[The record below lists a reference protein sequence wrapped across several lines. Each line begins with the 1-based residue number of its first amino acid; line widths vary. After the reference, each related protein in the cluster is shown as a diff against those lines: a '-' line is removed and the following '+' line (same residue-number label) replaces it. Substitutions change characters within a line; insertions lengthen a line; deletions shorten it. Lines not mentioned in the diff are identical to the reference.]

1 MPVQVCPRAAQGHWG
16 LRRARRRVRPG
27 TRHSAH
33 QVPRARSSALPSCS
47 ARISLWCAAN
57 QRDRTT
63 FLPPEEAMDDVIA
76 RMRKF
81 NDGLMTKYG
90 A

>member
-1 MPVQVCPRAAQGHWG
+1 MPGGGFGQEPGTQHIRSTPAP
-16 LRRARRRVRPG
+16 RRRK
-27 TRHSAH
+27 
-33 QVPRARSSALPSCS
+33 CS
-47 ARISLWCAAN
+47 VFHRRC
-57 QRDRTT
+57 RTT

-81 NDGLMTKYG
+81 NDELMTTYG

>member
-1 MPVQVCPRAAQGHWG
+1 
-16 LRRARRRVRPG
+16 
-27 TRHSAH
+27 
-33 QVPRARSSALPSCS
+33 LPSCS

>member
-1 MPVQVCPRAAQGHWG
+1 LLKATGVCVVPGGGFGQE
-16 LRRARRRVRPG
+16 PG
-27 TRHSAH
+27 TQHIRSISATANAAPRHVFH
-33 QVPRARSSALPSCS
+33 RRC
-47 ARISLWCAAN
+47 
-57 QRDRTT
+57 RTT

-81 NDGLMTKYG
+81 NDELMTKYG

>member
-1 MPVQVCPRAAQGHWG
+1 VCDE
-16 LRRARRRVRPG
+16 L
-27 TRHSAH
+27 
-33 QVPRARSSALPSCS
+33 
-47 ARISLWCAAN
+47 
-57 QRDRTT
+57 DRTT

-81 NDGLMTKYG
+81 NDDLMTKYG